1 MKKMKKIA
9 SVLLALVMVVAM
21 AMPAFAT
28 ETGTTQGTSSS
39 VKGTITI
46 TNATVGQNYTVYKI
60 FELESY
66 NQTNSAYTYKI
77 VEAWR
82 PFFAEG
88 AKGAEYATIDGQGYI
103 TWKEEKDNEAAAA
116 EFAKEAIAW
125 AKVAENKITPTGTQ
139 EAAKAPEE
147 DVEEVTIQFAD
158 LDLGYYLV
166 DSTVG
171 TVCSLNTTDNLVNI
185 TDKNVKPTV
194 DKNVAEDS
202 KEGKSDEYGKDNDAH
217 IGQLVK
223 YQTTITAQPGA
234 INYVLHDKM
243 TGLDF
248 VEVTGVTLNGETVSA
263 DNYTVIKGE
272 GVSEEKEDEKCS
284 FEVEFENT
292 FLAGITET
300 ATIVVSYTAKV
311 NADAVIAG
319 TGNPNETY
327 LSYGQD
333 PSNTNKTEPSET
345 RTYTFAFDLVKTKA
359 DAALLTGATFQLY
372 EGVATGGTPMNFV
385 KVEGGYR
392 VATDEDIAEDITQDI
407 VVEDGQVNIAGLDG
421 GTTYYLEETVAP
433 DGYNKLADRVKVELT
448 ERDIDAE
455 KVATVHIV
463 TGKNDTDTS
472 DNTTATVTDD
482 KYVSGGVQVINQTGS
497 LLPSTGGIGTTIFYI
512 VGTVLV
518 VGAGILLVTKKRM
531 KEQ

>member
-28 ETGTTQGTSSS
+28 ETETTQGTSSS

-46 TNATVGQNYTVYKI
+46 TNATVGQTYTVYRI

-66 NQTNSAYTYKI
+66 NQANDAFTYKI
-77 VEAWR
+77 VDAWK

-103 TWKEEKDNEAAAA
+103 TWKTEKDNEAGAA

-125 AKVAENKITPTGTQ
+125 AKANSIAATGTQ
-139 EAAKAPEE
+139 EAVKAPEE
-147 DVEEVTIQFAD
+147 DVEEVTIQFAE
-158 LDLGYYLV
+158 LELGYYLV

-171 TVCSLNTTDNLVNI
+171 TVCSLNTTDNLVDI

-194 DKNVAEDS
+194 EKKVEEDS
-202 KEGKSDEYGKDNDAH
+202 DNSYGDNNDAH
-217 IGQLVK
+217 IGQEVH
-223 YQTTITAQPGA
+223 YQTTITAQAGA

-248 VEVTGVTLNGETVSA
+248 VEVTGVTLDGTTV
-263 DNYTVIKGE
+263 DVKNYTVKDTDL
-272 GVSEEKEDEKCS
+272 EDNCS
-284 FEVEFENT
+284 FEVVFNNDFAAT
-292 FLAGITET
+292 LT
-300 ATIVVSYTAKV
+300 ANAQIVVSYTAKV
-311 NADAVIAG
+311 NSKAVIAG
-319 TGNPNETY
+319 KGNPNETY

-333 PSNTNKTEPSET
+333 PNNTNKTETSET

-372 EGVATGGTPMNFV
+372 EGDEETPMNFV

-407 VVEDGQVNIAGLDG
+407 VVEGGQVNIAGLDG

-433 DGYNKLADRVKVELT
+433 DGYNKLAERVKVELT
-448 ERDIDAE
+448 EKDVDAQ

-463 TGKNDTDTS
+463 TGENDTDTS